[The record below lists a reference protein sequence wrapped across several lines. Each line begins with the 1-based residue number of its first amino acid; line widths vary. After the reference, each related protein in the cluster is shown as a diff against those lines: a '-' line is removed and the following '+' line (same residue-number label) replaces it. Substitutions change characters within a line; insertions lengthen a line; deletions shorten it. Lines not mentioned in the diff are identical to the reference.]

1 MEKIE
6 IGREI
11 GWYGWGRWLEAAM
24 GETGARSSAREEM
37 ASEQGGSS
45 LAERVPAWPV
55 GIRESMRRERRLEI
69 RLWEGRCGEDKEKRK
84 ADFCSFLDF

>member
-1 MEKIE
+1 VSWASEDLRRGEHQGGEGLGAMEKIE

-45 LAERVPAWPV
+45 LAERVPA
-55 GIRESMRRERRLEI
+55 
-69 RLWEGRCGEDKEKRK
+69 
-84 ADFCSFLDF
+84 